1 MEKLVNRDQNLEK
14 DVQDINSLIDII
26 NMIFD
31 EKIEIIAE
39 RLESE
44 RKYQEKLSH
53 YIAQLNDNLSKLAVK
68 MGGSKEIV

>member
-1 MEKLVNRDQNLEK
+1 MERLVNRIQSLEK
-14 DVQDINSLIDII
+14 DVKDINSLIDII

-44 RKYQEKLSH
+44 RRYQEKLSH

-68 MGGSKEIV
+68 MGDSEEIV

>member
-1 MEKLVNRDQNLEK
+1 MEKLVNRIQNLEK
-14 DVQDINSLIDII
+14 DVKDINSLIDII

-31 EKIEIIAE
+31 EKIDIIAE

-53 YIAQLNDNLSKLAVK
+53 YIAQLNTNLSELAIK
-68 MGGSKEIV
+68 MGAEK

>member
-1 MEKLVNRDQNLEK
+1 MEKLVNRIQSLEK
-14 DVQDINSLIDII
+14 DVKDINSLIDII

-44 RKYQEKLSH
+44 QKYQEKLSH
-53 YIAQLNDNLSKLAVK
+53 YIAQLNNNL
-68 MGGSKEIV
+68 

>member
-1 MEKLVNRDQNLEK
+1 MEKLVNRIQNLEK
-14 DVQDINSLIDII
+14 DVKDINSLIDII

-44 RKYQEKLSH
+44 QKYQEKLSH
-53 YIAQLNDNLSKLAVK
+53 YIAQLNTNLSELAVK
-68 MGGSKEIV
+68 MGANK

>member
-1 MEKLVNRDQNLEK
+1 MEKLVNRIQNLEK
-14 DVQDINSLIDII
+14 DVKDINYLIDII

-53 YIAQLNDNLSKLAVK
+53 YIAQLNTNLSELAII
-68 MGGSKEIV
+68 MGAEK

>member
-1 MEKLVNRDQNLEK
+1 MEKLVNRIQNLEK
-14 DVQDINSLIDII
+14 DVKDSNSLIDII

-53 YIAQLNDNLSKLAVK
+53 YIAQLNTNLSELAIK
-68 MGGSKEIV
+68 MGAEK

>member
-1 MEKLVNRDQNLEK
+1 MEKLVNRIQNLEK
-14 DVQDINSLIDII
+14 DVKDINSLIDII

-31 EKIEIIAE
+31 EKIDIIAE

-53 YIAQLNDNLSKLAVK
+53 YIAQLNTNLSELAVK
-68 MGGSKEIV
+68 MGANK

>member
-1 MEKLVNRDQNLEK
+1 MEKLVNRIQSLEK
-14 DVQDINSLIDII
+14 DVKDINSLIDII

-44 RKYQEKLSH
+44 RRYQEKLSH

-68 MGGSKEIV
+68 MGGSKGIS

>member
-1 MEKLVNRDQNLEK
+1 MEKLVNRIQNLEK
-14 DVQDINSLIDII
+14 DVKDINYLIDII

-53 YIAQLNDNLSKLAVK
+53 YIAQLNTNLSELAIK
-68 MGGSKEIV
+68 MGAEK

>member
-1 MEKLVNRDQNLEK
+1 MEKLVNRIQSLEK
-14 DVQDINSLIDII
+14 DVKDINSLIDII

-44 RKYQEKLSH
+44 RRYQKKLSH

-68 MGGSKEIV
+68 MGDSEEIV